1 MFELRKAEMG
11 FWWRLKAENG
21 EILCHSEIYT
31 AKQSALNGISLV
43 KRISPAAAIK
53 DLT

>member
-1 MFELRKAEMG
+1 MFEIKKTESG
-11 FWWRLKAENG
+11 YWWRLKADNG

-31 AKQSALNGISLV
+31 AKQSAMNSILAV
-43 KRISPAAAIK
+43 KRIAPTAGIK